1 MLAAAPHARGAAS
14 EPASWGG
21 DVRFLVAAV
30 DSIHPEP
37 YRFFKRAAWD
47 SATADLERRLP
58 SLRADQAI
66 AALSQLV
73 GMLRDGHSRL
83 SQVQLPSHGRPTLT
97 PLPWPGFDTV
107 YPLEFEVF
115 ADGLWIVGATEGHEH
130 LAGLRVLAI
139 GGKPVAEAVAALA
152 PFIPTDNSMWTLR
165 VLPSYLRCP
174 GYMAAAGL
182 VPGPGAPL
190 RIKVATGTGGRR
202 DVKINAE
209 RPDSTALWL
218 AADRNVRAPLPL
230 TRRLAYPF
238 AFADLNDS
246 TVFVRIHAI
255 VSEKGQ
261 QSLADFVAR
270 LFAHMD
276 SLRSPRLVLDL
287 RGNGGGNNYLNQ
299 PLVHAILRRPAFDR
313 PGRLFV
319 IIDRGTFSAA
329 VSLSTD
335 LERETNA
342 VFVGEPTG
350 GAPNSPGDPARL
362 RLPASEL
369 GVRISTVMWN
379 GSDPRDSRTFIA
391 PDLPAMLTFAD
402 WLAHKD
408 PALDAI
414 RAYRPAKDAPDA
426 PPNQHWGAPAKL
438 NAVAPKIAW

>member
-1 MLAAAPHARGAAS
+1 
-14 EPASWGG
+14 
-21 DVRFLVAAV
+21 
-30 DSIHPEP
+30 
-37 YRFFKRAAWD
+37 
-47 SATADLERRLP
+47 
-58 SLRADQAI
+58 
-66 AALSQLV
+66 
-73 GMLRDGHSRL
+73 
-83 SQVQLPSHGRPTLT
+83 
-97 PLPWPGFDTV
+97 
-107 YPLEFEVF
+107 
-115 ADGLWIVGATEGHEH
+115 
-130 LAGLRVLAI
+130 
-139 GGKPVAEAVAALA
+139 
-152 PFIPTDNSMWTLR
+152 
-165 VLPSYLRCP
+165 
-174 GYMAAAGL
+174 

-270 LFAHMD
+270 LFAHVD

-362 RLPASEL
+362 RLPASDL

-379 GSDPRDSRTFIA
+379 GSDPRDPRTFIA